1 MQAHRPRSLD
11 ASSVDRLFVGV
22 VVGRVDRLGRSISD
36 SSTVDRGFSNGR
48 NRSKI
53 GPGTLWGH
61 PVAPQSVPKVSMERL
76 RGVSGRPRYASRASE
91 ESPTAL
97 QDAKKGRPQ
106 TSGNAPRRPKSTGSR
121 AQERKSRAF
130 YAKLVREARLK
141 QFCVDFLRCLALSR
155 NSKTLFRT
163 APAGKNKGLA
173 HRAARRLGRT
183 MRPRKTSK
191 IDPKIDP
198 KSSRIRCKVD
208 RSG

>member
-1 MQAHRPRSLD
+1 
-11 ASSVDRLFVGV
+11 
-22 VVGRVDRLGRSISD
+22 
-36 SSTVDRGFSNGR
+36 
-48 NRSKI
+48 
-53 GPGTLWGH
+53 
-61 PVAPQSVPKVSMERL
+61 MERR
-76 RGVSGRPRYASRASE
+76 RGVSGRPRYASGAPE

-163 APAGKNKGLA
+163 APAGKNRGLA
-173 HRAARRLGRT
+173 HRAARRLART
-183 MRPRKTSK
+183 MQSRKTSK
-191 IDPKIDP
+191 FDPKIDP
-198 KSSRIRCKVD
+198 QSSKMASRGVSGALFGRLLSLEVTRSSD
-208 RSG
+208 SERLGATRAARRATRGDQVGRSGSVGVGRSARSRAPLRHPSSALILIRLGINGIE